1 MEISEI
7 SKILYEVCGDDSVF
21 DPECELL
28 DSGLLDSFAMIELL
42 SILEDNGI
50 TIHPTRTDRSRFKT
64 PRSISELTREVGV

>member
-50 TIHPTRTDRSRFKT
+50 TIHPTRTDRSCFKN